1 MEEKNE
7 MLPEME
13 PAAKPP
19 RRKKKVWLIILI
31 VLLCLLLLLG
41 AAVGGGYWWL
51 HHTVDSNLNEA
62 DSYTEEEL
70 DVNDK
75 NDMIEDIVDANP
87 EVDTEEL
94 NNRLDK
100 VHNIALF
107 GVDQETGSVGRSDA
121 MIILSIDKESKKIK
135 MTSLARDSLVPI
147 DGHGEEK
154 LTHAWAYGHA
164 KLAVKTIN
172 QAFGMNIT
180 DYAYINF
187 EEFKEVIDYIGGV
200 KVHVNELELK
210 TLNYTPDESKKVPG
224 TGVQLLDGRQA
235 LLYSRIRSDSD
246 TNRTA
251 RQREV
256 LIAMYEQVRS
266 QPISKLPETLRKVL
280 RLCHTNMKSD
290 TIMEI
295 ARWALLNAPTIESLS
310 LPNDQLKPWGGILD
324 RQRGWVRIYDLD
336 AAKKVLY
343 SFLYEVDTKVTG
355 ITQYVPETNET
366 TTDETTTTTTAG

>member
-1 MEEKNE
+1 MKKENNE
-7 MLPEME
+7 TLPEMDS
-13 PAAKPP
+13 AAKPP

-31 VLLCLLLLLG
+31 VLLSLLLLLG
-41 AAVGGGYWWL
+41 ALAGGFWAWFGGE
-51 HHTVDSNLNEA
+51 VDDIPKDDPLSDVEV
-62 DSYTEEEL
+62 
-70 DVNDK
+70 DVNHKD
-75 NDMIEDIVDANP
+75 DIIDDIVDANP
-87 EVDTEEL
+87 DVDTEDL
-94 NNRLDK
+94 NERVDK

-107 GVDQETGSVGRSDA
+107 GVDQEEGSVGRSDA

-172 QAFGMNIT
+172 QAYGMNIT

-200 KVHVNELELK
+200 EVHVNQLELEAV
-210 TLNYTPDESKKVPG
+210 NYTTVQEEKLPG
-224 TGVQLLDGRQA
+224 TGVHRLNGAQA
-235 LLYSRIRSDSD
+235 LRYARCRKDSD
-246 TNRTA
+246 TNRTS

-256 LIAMYEQVRS
+256 LIAMFEQVRS
-266 QPISKLPETLRKVL
+266 QPITKLPETIRKAL
-280 RLCHTNMKSD
+280 RLCHTNMQTD
-290 TIMEI
+290 TIMDI
-295 ARWALLNAPTIESLS
+295 ASWAILNVPTIESLS
-310 LPNDQLKPWGGILD
+310 LPNDQLKPWSGILD
-324 RQRGWVRIYDLD
+324 RQRGWVRVYDLD

-355 ITQYVPETNET
+355 VTQYVPEPTET
-366 TTDETTTTTTAG
+366 EPETTTTTAE